1 MSRLLTLVAM
11 IVVLAGCATYT
22 WTKPGIT
29 PELMARDDTEC
40 RAQARDLA
48 SEYALAG
55 GPFWGP
61 RPWGPL
67 WGPIG
72 YRDPFWWYDDPGWR
86 LQAEQRVYDRCMAF
100 KGYRLVKE
108 PKGER

>member
-1 MSRLLTLVAM
+1 MSRLLSLIAM
-11 IVVLAGCATYT
+11 IVVLAGCATYA
-22 WTKPGIT
+22 WTKPGVT
-29 PELMARDDTEC
+29 AEVMARDDTEC

-48 SEYALAG
+48 SEYAFVG

-61 RPWGPL
+61 RPWGPV
-67 WGPIG
+67 W
-72 YRDPFWWYDDPGWR
+72 YYDPFWRYDALPDPTWR
-86 LQAEQRVYDRCMAF
+86 LHAEQRVYDRCMAF